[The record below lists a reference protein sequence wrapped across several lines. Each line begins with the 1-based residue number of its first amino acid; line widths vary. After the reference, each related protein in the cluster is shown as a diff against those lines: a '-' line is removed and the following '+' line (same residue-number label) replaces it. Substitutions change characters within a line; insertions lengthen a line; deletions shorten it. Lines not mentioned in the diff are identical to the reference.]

1 MKKVM
6 LVTGAGRG
14 IGASVALMAGLR
26 GFRVAVNY
34 IRDQSSANKVVD
46 AIHAGGGEAIA
57 IQADVGNLHA
67 VEKMFK
73 EIDQKWQRLDVLIN
87 NAGMLANF
95 RVEDV
100 TDENISQIFRTNV
113 FSTYFCS
120 REAVRRMSTKH
131 GGSGGAIVNLSSVA
145 ARLGGLGGG
154 SGYAATKAAIS
165 TFTLALAK
173 EVGHE
178 GIRVNAVSP
187 GLIETEIHNV
197 HGGISQMQELA
208 KTAVPMGRHGGAD
221 EVAEAILWLAS
232 DSSSYVDGTVLDVS
246 GGR

>member
-6 LVTGAGRG
+6 LVTGASRG

-26 GFRVAVNY
+26 GYRVVINY
-34 IRDQSSANKVVD
+34 VKDQVSANKVVQ
-46 AIHAGGGEAIA
+46 AIEAAGGEAIA
-57 IQADVGNLHA
+57 IQADVGDFKA
-67 VEKMFK
+67 VEGMF
-73 EIDQKWQRLDVLIN
+73 EAVDRKWERLDVLVN

-95 RVEDV
+95 RVENV
-100 TDENISQIFRTNV
+100 TDENVSQIFRTNV

-120 REAVRRMSTKH
+120 REAIRRMSTKH
-131 GGSGGAIVNLSSVA
+131 GGDGGAIVNLSSVA
-145 ARLGGLGGG
+145 ARLGGLAGG

-197 HGGISQMQELA
+197 HGGIAHMQELA
-208 KTAVPMGRHGGAD
+208 KTAVPMGRHGSAD

-232 DSSSYVDGTVLDVS
+232 DASSYVDGVVLDVS